1 MVHKFEFI
9 TNKEREVGTGNEKWI
24 NISLNIYP
32 QKHVHTF
39 FKVVLWE
46 IKYIKYMRKNLKI
59 LIVFMYIAI
68 FLNSC

>member
-1 MVHKFEFI
+1 MMVHKFEFI

-39 FKVVLWE
+39 FKVVL
-46 IKYIKYMRKNLKI
+46 
-59 LIVFMYIAI
+59 
-68 FLNSC
+68 